1 MATFQPARAKR
12 RARALPRPL
21 APPVMAMRWLG
32 KRFMVSSCCFCFTP
46 LSRLGRGV
54 GGEGPGFTCK
64 TEPSELY
71 EHSRPLPVSLSPEG
85 EGAVRAWTGTSELH
99 EHSRPLPVSLSPE
112 GEGAARART
121 GTSELHEHSRP
132 LPVSLSPEG
141 EGAVRAWTGTSELY
155 EHSRPLPV
163 SLSPGGRGK

>member
-85 EGAVRAWTGTSELH
+85 EGAVRAWTGTSELYEDRKSTRLNSSH
-99 EHSRPLPVSLSPE
+99 VKISY
-112 GEGAARART
+112 
-121 GTSELHEHSRP
+121 
-132 LPVSLSPEG
+132 
-141 EGAVRAWTGTSELY
+141 AVFCLKKKKKKIKHKIMY
-155 EHSRPLPV
+155 
-163 SLSPGGRGK
+163 